1 MTVSQYA
8 NMAYTS
14 TRFGDYQ
21 MTEVQN
27 SRTEDGHQ
35 DVLAL
40 GEWRATGVAVASG
53 ETARGAGV
61 RTCGCAHSAA
71 ASGGRTQPRR
81 QTAAAAS
88 GGRTANWQRQ
98 AAAGRAGVQ
107 DAGSGGRMQAK
118 ASGGRTQ
125 ASRMGCLLILFF
137 THARLGQNGF
147 HRPKQVNIVLFF
159 VFHKYTCIVHYIY

>member
-1 MTVSQYA
+1 
-8 NMAYTS
+8 MAYTS

-21 MTEVQN
+21 MTKVQN

-53 ETARGAGV
+53 ERRRRAVARTAQRP
-61 RTCGCAHSAA
+61 AA
-71 ASGGRTQPRR
+71 APRQDAATQ
-81 QTAAAAS
+81 
-88 GGRTANWQRQ
+88 ANWQRQ

-107 DAGSGGRMQAK
+107 DAGSGGRKQDAGK
-118 ASGGRTQ
+118 GQRRRDAGKPHGLSVV
-125 ASRMGCLLILFF
+125 AA
-137 THARLGQNGF
+137 HARLGQNAF

-159 VFHKYTCIVHYIY
+159 VFHKYTCIVHYVY